1 MTAQKLI
8 NSKSAAKELGIT
20 PRALQKLANQGKVP
34 SVREGRK
41 MLFDLAAVKAARA
54 RNLDPFRGGKHA
66 APAAADAL
74 FENHDEALDGL
85 PPEPDDDDHLEP
97 IGLSRQRTA
106 HWRARA
112 MRNEAKL
119 GEVELKI
126 RTGALVEAEDVRR
139 QQFRIARAFRD
150 RMLNIPDRVASV
162 LAAET
167 DAGSVHAALTKEIR
181 DACAELAALDVDQLP
196 D

>member
-1 MTAQKLI
+1 
-8 NSKSAAKELGIT
+8 
-20 PRALQKLANQGKVP
+20 
-34 SVREGRK
+34 
-41 MLFDLAAVKAARA
+41 MLFDLAAVKAARE
-54 RNLDPFRGGKHA
+54 RNLDPFRGGKHVT
-66 APAAADAL
+66 PAAADAL
-74 FENHDEALDGL
+74 AENHDEALDTL
-85 PPEPDDDDHLEP
+85 PPEPDDDEHLEP

-126 RTGALVEAEDVRR
+126 RTGALVEAEEVRR
-139 QQFRIARAFRD
+139 HQFKVARAFRD

-162 LAAET
+162 LAAEA
-167 DAGSVHAALTKEIR
+167 DPSVVHGALTKEIR
-181 DACAELAALDVDQLP
+181 DACSELAGLDVDHLP